1 VTTDSLAFV
10 FPGQGS
16 QYVGMG
22 KELCREFATARE
34 TFAEADDALDFA
46 LSEICFS
53 GPEADLKRTENTQP
67 AILTASIAALR
78 VLESETALHPRWLAG
93 HSLGEYSALV
103 GAGALTFRDAVVVVR
118 ERGRLMQQ
126 AVPEG
131 SGAMAVVLGL
141 DSQAVSKLCQ
151 DAAENEVVA
160 PANLN
165 GAGQVVIAGSKAAV
179 ARAAALAKQRGAKRV
194 LDVPVS
200 APFHCRLM
208 EPAAEALKK
217 VLWDIPV
224 RPLRTGIIT
233 NVEADVNLDAE
244 RVKPL
249 LIQQAVSPVRWE
261 ESVQKLAALGC
272 RRVIEIGPGKVLAGL
287 VKRIA
292 PDLAVDNFDVPQ
304 DVRNLRRAT

>member
-1 VTTDSLAFV
+1 MTTDSLAFV

-165 GAGQVVIAGSKAAV
+165 GAGQVVIAGSTAAV

-200 APFHCRLM
+200 APFHCGLM

-304 DVRNLRRAT
+304 DLRKLRHAT